1 MQGGYMNLKE
11 EPIDC
16 IKSVL
21 LLFLFEKKKKTE
33 RIKPYLFV
41 LMISSFPFSLFSS
54 SQCLLFLFLLFCSN
68 YGL

>member
-21 LLFLFEKKKKTE
+21 LNYFCLKKKENKE
-33 RIKPYLFV
+33 
-41 LMISSFPFSLFSS
+41 
-54 SQCLLFLFLLFCSN
+54 N
-68 YGL
+68 

>member
-21 LLFLFEKKKKTE
+21 LLIIYVLKKENKE
-33 RIKPYLFV
+33 
-41 LMISSFPFSLFSS
+41 
-54 SQCLLFLFLLFCSN
+54 N
-68 YGL
+68 